1 MRIDVYATPDSAR
14 EKDLKDRMV
23 VVVDVLRATSTII
36 TGLHNG
42 CREFIP
48 VIDIEEAVNIAK
60 NYERDAFLLG
70 GERNAQKI
78 EGFHLSNSPREYTR
92 DVVEGRTI
100 IITTTNGTKAIRK
113 ASDAKEVIIA
123 GFMNV
128 NAVCDYI
135 REIGEDTAMVCAGTD
150 GRFSLED
157 ILAVGAIISKLEDEI
172 RLELDDLGMVCRYL
186 YENNEDDLERI
197 LRGTYHYSRL
207 VELGYE
213 KDIEYCLKMNTA
225 PIVPIYQDGVIRN
238 IGNLRD

>member
-225 PIVPIYQDGVIRN
+225 PIVPIYQDGVIWN

>member
-172 RLELDDLGMVCRYL
+172 RLELDDLGIVCRYL

>member
-135 REIGEDTAMVCAGTD
+135 REIGEDIAMVCAGTD

-172 RLELDDLGMVCRYL
+172 RLELDDLGIVCRYL